1 MDLSFY
7 MEIKNKYGPK
17 ASWAVWNPIDPTDTS
32 VIEINDTIRLHLKT
46 DFVIVGL
53 NISKGIH
60 DKECWS
66 NFHSGSTGDKRL
78 MSVFNESDKKY
89 HGAYMT
95 DLLCNAAGANSNEIF
110 KQYLKIRNSD
120 EADALKTRRD
130 EFVSELSFIKAENET
145 TFILLGS
152 IVHDYFDLFTD
163 FQYPNKIYLP
173 HFSQFTGKDG
183 ISDWREYAKKKLNG
197 IG

>member
-1 MDLSFY
+1 M
-7 MEIKNKYGPK
+7 
-17 ASWAVWNPIDPTDTS
+17 
-32 VIEINDTIRLHLKT
+32 
-46 DFVIVGL
+46 
-53 NISKGIH
+53 
-60 DKECWS
+60 
-66 NFHSGSTGDKRL
+66 
-78 MSVFNESDKKY
+78 
-89 HGAYMT
+89 
-95 DLLCNAAGANSNEIF
+95 
-110 KQYLKIRNSD
+110 
-120 EADALKTRRD
+120 KTRRD